1 MADHLDQW
9 WVGMPRSSL
18 TACSNSVN
26 TVDHEHVFYGK
37 LNSDDL
43 YAKQIATEE
52 IRLKGESLD
61 ERLRRIELMLKI
73 PSRNIEIEQK
83 YATLAELW
91 RQYSELLES
100 LELIEAVRGTK

>member
-1 MADHLDQW
+1 MANNVDQW
-9 WVGMPRSSL
+9 WVGMPRSAL
-18 TACSNSVN
+18 TSCSNSANV
-26 TVDHEHVFYGK
+26 VDHEHVFHGK
-37 LNSDDL
+37 LSSGDL

-61 ERLRRIELMLKI
+61 DRLRRIEKMLKI

-83 YATLAELW
+83 YTKLAELW